1 LVYGAALRL
10 DKWLW
15 FARLSKSRGAA
26 QALCESR
33 RLRIDGRVVERAS
46 ALVRAGAVLSFPHDD
61 EIVVVRVEGLAE
73 RRGPY
78 EEARH
83 LYTDLTAAPLDA
95 AAAFAPASNAVQHRA
110 LTAASAS
117 F

>member
-15 FARLSKSRGAA
+15 YSRLARSRSDAK
-26 QALCESR
+26 ALCESR

-46 ALVRAGAVLSFPHDD
+46 ALVRSGQVLSFPLHDR
-61 EIVVVRVEGLAE
+61 IVAVRVEGLAD

-78 EEARH
+78 AEAQH
-83 LYTDLTAAPLDA
+83 LYTDLGADMGLASVPTCQEPLTRTV
-95 AAAFAPASNAVQHRA
+95 AAF
-110 LTAASAS
+110 
-117 F
+117 

>member
-15 FARLSKSRGAA
+15 FSRLAKTRSDAR
-26 QALCESR
+26 ALCESR

-46 ALVRAGAVLSFPHDD
+46 ALVRAGQVLSFPLH
-61 EIVVVRVEGLAE
+61 EKVMVVRVEGLAD

-78 EEARH
+78 VEAQH
-83 LYTDLTAAPLDA
+83 MYTDLAADGA
-95 AAAFAPASNAVQHRA
+95 GMSQAGMFTPALCQEA
-110 LTAASAS
+110 LTQGAAS